1 MMKFSLYIWL
11 KQHRIAIG
19 GVLLPI
25 AITVYN
31 ASFKSQPLSAN
42 TPPIASLLIAS
53 SPTLPPTS
61 PIQSASSPM
70 APLVSPTQSA
80 AGTEPLP
87 QEAVQVIRDYYSAI
101 ARQDYKQAYSAWE
114 GNGAASKQSFE
125 QFKQGFANTTSVA
138 VEVGKPGTP
147 DPGAGSIYIEIPVTV
162 TAIGTNGTPQRFRGS
177 YVLRRVNDVPGSTPE
192 QRRWH
197 LHSANITQVN

>member
-1 MMKFSLYIWL
+1 MQNPKEVSLSKIYFYLYIWL
-11 KQHRIAIG
+11 KQHLIAVG
-19 GVLLPI
+19 GVLLAI
-25 AITVYN
+25 AITGCN
-31 ASFKSQPLSAN
+31 ASVKSQPPAN
-42 TPPIASLLIAS
+42 TPSVANLIAS
-53 SPTLPPTS
+53 SPTP
-61 PIQSASSPM
+61 AS
-70 APLVSPTQSA
+70 VSPTQSA
-80 AGTEPLP
+80 ANTKPPE
-87 QEAVQVIRDYYSAI
+87 QQAVQVIRDYYSAI

-138 VEVGKPGTP
+138 VEAGKPGRP

-162 TAIGTNGTPQRFRGS
+162 TAIATNGTPQRFRGS

-197 LHSANITQVN
+197 LYSAKITPVK

>member
-1 MMKFSLYIWL
+1 MTIGGTLVA
-11 KQHRIAIG
+11 IAIIG
-19 GVLLPI
+19 C
-25 AITVYN
+25 N
-31 ASFKSQPLSAN
+31 ASAKSQPPAVNTSSVAN
-42 TPPIASLLIAS
+42 LIAS
-53 SPTLPPTS
+53 SPTP
-61 PIQSASSPM
+61 
-70 APLVSPTQSA
+70 APVSPTQSP
-80 AGTEPLP
+80 TNTKLP
-87 QEAVQVIRDYYSAI
+87 GQDAVQVIRDYYSAI
-101 ARQDYKQAYSAWE
+101 TRQDYKQAYSAWE

-197 LHSANITQVN
+197 LHSANITQVK